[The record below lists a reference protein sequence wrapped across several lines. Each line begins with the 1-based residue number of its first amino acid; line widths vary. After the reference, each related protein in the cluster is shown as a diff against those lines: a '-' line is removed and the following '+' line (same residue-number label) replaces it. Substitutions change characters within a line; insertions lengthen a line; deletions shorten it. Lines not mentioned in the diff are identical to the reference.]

1 MKTSIAAGAAL
12 AADDTDVMKAIALA
26 SNVSGMMNRASGL
39 LWQVGVRNE
48 AGVIYRTVTFNTRTQ
63 TLRLARRMARIGYAD
78 ELAGGTD
85 GSGGAGEPVV
95 SGGPFKGF
103 DAIYSRVSAA
113 QPPAPAPRRV
123 SSHSAA

>member
-12 AADDTDVMKAIALA
+12 AADDSDVMKAIALA

-63 TLRLARRMARIGYAD
+63 MLRLATRMARIGYAD
-78 ELAGGTD
+78 ELAGGSGESV
-85 GSGGAGEPVV
+85 GSGGPCR
-95 SGGPFKGF
+95 GF
-103 DAIYSRVSAA
+103 DAVYSRVSEV
-113 QPPAPAPRRV
+113 QPPAPAPRQA